1 MMGEVILIASGK
13 GGTGKT
19 VFTANIGGLLARRGY
34 KVNLLDLDMG
44 LRNLDLYLGLENTV
58 VYNIMDVLSGM
69 CRIKRALIKDRRFE
83 NLYLMAAGPNRDDR
97 DITPLHMQ
105 VLCDKLKKSF
115 DYIIIDA
122 PAGISENLLNA
133 AAAAD
138 RAVIVTEAE
147 FAALRDAQ
155 AMDDYLRDIGIKK
168 RAYVVNKVRVDLMM
182 TGLVPTLS
190 EISSNLRTQ
199 LMGII
204 QYDDNI
210 YISTNKGVPI
220 IFKEGTYIEKNFS
233 NILDRILSV

>member
-1 MMGEVILIASGK
+1 MLFRS
-13 GGTGKT
+13 
-19 VFTANIGGLLARRGY
+19 
-34 KVNLLDLDMG
+34 
-44 LRNLDLYLGLENTV
+44 
-58 VYNIMDVLSGM
+58 
-69 CRIKRALIKDRRFE
+69 KRALIKDRRFE

-182 TGLVPTLS
+182 TVLVPTLS

-220 IFKEGTYIEKNFS
+220 ILMAEKMIGYILYT
-233 NILDRILSV
+233 IATTDRKSVV